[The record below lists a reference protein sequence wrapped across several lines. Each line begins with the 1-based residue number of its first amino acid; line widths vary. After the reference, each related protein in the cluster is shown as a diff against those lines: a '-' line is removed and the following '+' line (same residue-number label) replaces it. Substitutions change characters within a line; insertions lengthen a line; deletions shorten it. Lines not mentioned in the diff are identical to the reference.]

1 MMVKSRLAYSMPFGN
16 SGLLK
21 VLRLGAAAAIAAGAL
36 AGCAPLLVGGAVVGT
51 SMVASDRRTTGAQ
64 LEDEVID
71 VKATNRAREVLGG
84 RGSVGVTSY
93 NRLVLVTGEVPSEA
107 DKAAVGA
114 AVKGVENVQTV
125 VNEVAVGPNLSL
137 SARSNDVLITSKVKA
152 SFVDAKDLFAR
163 SIKVVVANGVVYL
176 MGRVTER
183 EANRATEI
191 ARGVGGVKKVV
202 KVFDIISESELAGT
216 QPKAPVRP

>member
-1 MMVKSRLAYSMPFGN
+1 MKDSYSRL
-16 SGLLK
+16 LHLT
-21 VLRLGAAAAIAAGAL
+21 AAAAIAAGAL
-36 AGCAPLLVGGAVVGT
+36 GGCAPLLVGGAVVGT

-71 VKATNRAREVLGG
+71 VKATNRAREVLNG

-93 NRLVLVTGEVPSEA
+93 NRLVLITGEVPSEA
-107 DKAAVGA
+107 DKAAVGN
-114 AVKGVENVQTV
+114 AVKAIENVQTV
-125 VNEVAVGPNLSL
+125 VNELAVGPALSL
-137 SARSNDVLITSKVKA
+137 SARSNDMLITSKVKA

-183 EANRATEI
+183 EADRAAQI
-191 ARGVGGVKKVV
+191 ARGVSGVKKVV
-202 KVFDIISESELAGT
+202 KVFEIISEAELSGIQT
-216 QPKAPVRP
+216 KAPPVTQ